1 VVRLCGPFVAG
12 EPVRVRG
19 TDGRLAAGAA
29 GALPPAPWAE
39 VSGAPGAAAGERV
52 AGRWDATADAGDSVK
67 AGCEAA
73 AGAWD
78 WGEDCATARDPVPF
92 DGEPPDGP
100 DGREDLTVKPRERLE
115 LCAVGGGAMRA
126 AAGVAIRATRAATLA
141 TGAATLAAWDTVLAT
156 GATAL
161 VTGAVAA
168 LMTGVAAFATGAVAA
183 LTTGAT
189 EVATG
194 AVDAMGRD
202 PPRPVDD
209 AGTEAAG
216 ALTTDAAA
224 LATGAADLPSGAIEV
239 ATGAARAGDRGAPLP
254 VDVEGVGAAGALA
267 AAGASVEA
275 TDAAAGDGPA
285 AAGGLAA
292 GVVPSAPVP
301 DAPVPGSANAP
312 AGNASPSAASIA
324 SANSDRRH
332 TAPPVVAGSP
342 LRKTLTN
349 PGLPLARA
357 NETSQIRIRPEK
369 SGETVFPGSR
379 RRPDRTGGAA
389 RGPRSPRPRRS
400 RHIFVTTRVARRG
413 AVSESME

>member
-1 VVRLCGPFVAG
+1 
-12 EPVRVRG
+12 
-19 TDGRLAAGAA
+19 
-29 GALPPAPWAE
+29 
-39 VSGAPGAAAGERV
+39 V

-73 AGAWD
+73 GGAWD

-115 LCAVGGGAMRA
+115 LCAVGAGAMRA

-224 LATGAADLPSGAIEV
+224 LATGRRTWRPGRLKSRPERRGRV
-239 ATGAARAGDRGAPLP
+239 TGVRRCRSTSRQLELRAPWRA
-254 VDVEGVGAAGALA
+254 
-267 AAGASVEA
+267 
-275 TDAAAGDGPA
+275 
-285 AAGGLAA
+285 
-292 GVVPSAPVP
+292 
-301 DAPVPGSANAP
+301 
-312 AGNASPSAASIA
+312 
-324 SANSDRRH
+324 
-332 TAPPVVAGSP
+332 APPWLP
-342 LRKTLTN
+342 P
-349 PGLPLARA
+349 PG
-357 NETSQIRIRPEK
+357 
-369 SGETVFPGSR
+369 
-379 RRPDRTGGAA
+379 
-389 RGPRSPRPRRS
+389 RPRAPR
-400 RHIFVTTRVARRG
+400 
-413 AVSESME
+413 